1 MPRLKGQTKSIFMIP
16 IILVLLSWFL
26 VLLIRNIANTVD
38 VTAINAAVRKVRS
51 YDSGDGGGY
60 ERLKKE

>member
-1 MPRLKGQTKSIFMIP
+1 LLFNAKTEGTDEKHIP
-16 IILVLLSWFL
+16 LVLLSWFF

-60 ERLKKE
+60 ERLKRE

>member
-1 MPRLKGQTKSIFMIP
+1 LLFNAKTEGTDEKHIP
-16 IILVLLSWFL
+16 LVLLSWFF

>member
-16 IILVLLSWFL
+16 ISLVLPSWFL
-26 VLLIRNIANTVD
+26 ILLIRNIANTVD

-51 YDSGDGGGY
+51 YGDGGGY